1 MLQVANSF
9 DVEPSE
15 VDEAD
20 PEQEHQIMGVVGRKK
35 GNGGVWV
42 YGLQWK
48 SAKLSLPEITWEP
61 FDDLDAVCQDMVL
74 TAFPRA
80 ATEQWRA
87 KSKGKQKKRGKK
99 RATSIPL
106 RPAKDY
112 SL

>member
-1 MLQVANSF
+1 MAYSF
-9 DVEPSE
+9 DVEPLA

-20 PEQEHQIMGVVGRKK
+20 SEQEHQITGVVGRKK

-48 SAKLSLPEITWEP
+48 SEDSSLPEITWEP

-80 ATEQWRA
+80 ATERWRA
-87 KSKGKQKKRGKK
+87 KSKGKQKKRGRRK
-99 RATSIPL
+99 RSAPGL
-106 RPAKDY
+106 VK
-112 SL
+112 